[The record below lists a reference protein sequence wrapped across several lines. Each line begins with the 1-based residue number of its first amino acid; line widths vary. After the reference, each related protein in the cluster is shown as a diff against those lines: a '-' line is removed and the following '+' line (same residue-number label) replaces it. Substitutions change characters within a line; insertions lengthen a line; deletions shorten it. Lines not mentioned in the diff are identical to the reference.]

1 MFVLF
6 CVYKKD
12 VSGSGD
18 SLQPDWPDLSWQK
31 TDVCGS
37 TGGGGKISKI
47 KVINQHDH
55 VPWRGEAWC

>member
-31 TDVCGS
+31 NDVCGS
-37 TGGGGKISKI
+37 TGGGAKLAKSKL
-47 KVINQHDH
+47 
-55 VPWRGEAWC
+55 